1 MRLEM
6 VFVGPSTDPL
16 SLQVLETGC
25 GLFMIW
31 MLVGEVKGD
40 GLRYSKF
47 AKAAGLTWPSRLGM
61 AVMYLPSFLLPF
73 AFLLLKLS
81 LPPSS
86 STTTTRLLLTA
97 SALSLHFGKR
107 LLEVLFIHKYS
118 GSMEAKMSILVSGA
132 YAAATG
138 LILFAQQ
145 VAAEK
150 GKSPPID
157 LMKWGIGLFVVG
169 ITGNF
174 YHHYLLSTLRS
185 DKKPSN
191 GKSQYKIPEG
201 GLFRWVVCPHYLF
214 ESIGFLG
221 IALIAQT
228 FCAVIVAVGMS
239 ASLCARSYKT
249 KDWYLKK
256 IDGFPADRK
265 PFFPFLF

>member
-1 MRLEM
+1 MAALTTE
-6 VFVGPSTDPL
+6 DPL
-16 SLQVLETGC
+16 SLQVLQAGC
-25 GLFMIW
+25 GLFVIW
-31 MLVGEVKGD
+31 MLVGELKGD

-47 AKAAGLTWPSRLGM
+47 AKAAGLIWPSRLGM
-61 AVMYLPSFLLPF
+61 AVMLFPSFLLSC
-73 AFLLLKLS
+73 AFLLLNLS
-81 LPPSS
+81 HSPLLPPSS
-86 STTTTRLLLTA
+86 STTTRLLLTA

-118 GSMEAKMSILVSGA
+118 GSMEAKMSILVSCA

-150 GKSPPID
+150 GKSPPVD

-191 GKSQYKIPEG
+191 STSQYKIPEG

-228 FCAVIVAVGMS
+228 FSAFVIALGMS